1 MKFVHLINVRWYNA
15 SAWYGVSLARV
26 LAESG
31 HDVIVFGLPD
41 SPPLREARSF
51 GLPVVEAPLNSSHPY
66 ALHAASRVLRS
77 CLRTFRPD
85 YLVAHRGE
93 FFWHAALLRAA
104 GRVPHLIRVRADI
117 RPPKRGPLNR
127 WLHLQCDGI
136 VVPGRFMEA
145 TLTTVQRIPADR
157 LVVLHGGVDT
167 RVFHPKDPATIA
179 AVRARLDLPASS
191 RLAGAVG
198 RFSPVKG
205 HAVLFRALRECRT
218 NVCLAVAVKDEG
230 DVPAV
235 KALAESAGVAD
246 RVRVLGNVANVA
258 GFMAS
263 LDVGVV
269 SSLGSEAVCRVA
281 MEMMA
286 CGTPVISSDVGV
298 LPEIVPRANVYPA
311 RDSRALAGQLD
322 RTRFSHPPVFD
333 ERDFGALFL
342 ERIAS
347 LRQVS

>member
-1 MKFVHLINVRWYNA
+1 MKFLHLINVRWYNA
-15 SAWYGVSLARV
+15 SAWYGISLARV

-31 HDVIVFGLPD
+31 HDVVVAGLPD
-41 SPPLREARSF
+41 SPPVREARSK
-51 GLPVVEAPLNSSHPY
+51 GLAVLEAPFNSNHPF

-85 YLVAHRGE
+85 YVVAHRGE

-104 GRVPHLIRVRADI
+104 GGVPHLIRVRADI

-127 WLHLQCDGI
+127 WLHRQCDGI

-157 LVVLHGGVDT
+157 LIVLHGGVDT
-167 RVFHPKDPATIA
+167 RVFHPRDPATIA
-179 AVRARLDLPASS
+179 AVRVRLDLPAST

-205 HAVLFRALRECRT
+205 HAVLFRALRDCRT
-218 NVCLAVAVKDEG
+218 DVCLAVAVKDEG
-230 DVPAV
+230 DVRAV
-235 KALAESAGVAD
+235 RALAESAGVAD

-258 GFMAS
+258 DFMAS

-322 RTRFSHPPVFD
+322 RTRFSQPPVFD
-333 ERDFGALFL
+333 ERNFGDTFL
-342 ERIAS
+342 ERIAL
-347 LRQVS
+347 LREVS